1 MPKRKNKESRLNVS
15 QTSVVTDNPT
25 VTLNYKGLNHKDFE
39 LLFWFMI
46 SVVIGVGLGT
56 NSAAAFIVT
65 AITLLA
71 IGRLIKYKPNTDAR
85 NSFLMVPLVL
95 LGYIVGLLLKAIVS

>member
-1 MPKRKNKESRLNVS
+1 MPKRKNK
-15 QTSVVTDNPT
+15 
-25 VTLNYKGLNHKDFE
+25 GLSHKAFE
-39 LLFWFMI
+39 LVFWFMI

-56 NSAAAFIVT
+56 NTAAALIVT

-71 IGRLIKYKPNTDAR
+71 IGRLIKYEPNTDAR

-95 LGYIVGLLLKAIVS
+95 LGYIVGIMLKAIAS